1 MFRLDM
7 EQLSPTKCK
16 IHLELLQPLVQK
28 ITTHICRK
36 CKTSSSFIRNGKSSF
51 SLLLRNHHQQTTDE
65 KYTNTHNNNTPKWI
79 EISRMWAEEKESKNK
94 QIHFL
99 TLLFSRFSKLFLPGS
114 SAFVCECEIFVQILH
129 TELYL
134 PPKPT
139 TTPAPYIFTT
149 AKPRRKHNHGKNHHE
164 NGNKAKGES
173 HGLNQLQRG
182 EFDPN
187 LALSNEG
194 ERWTIHEIFCEIS
207 CHSFPSSSMS
217 AKAKLWRAMNYY
229 DFCWDSS
236 QSARKVK
243 TFLVA

>member
-1 MFRLDM
+1 MNWNFSGVGWRKR
-7 EQLSPTKCK
+7 EQKQT
-16 IHLELLQPLVQK
+16 
-28 ITTHICRK
+28 
-36 CKTSSSFIRNGKSSF
+36 NSF
-51 SLLLRNHHQQTTDE
+51 SH
-65 KYTNTHNNNTPKWI
+65 P
-79 EISRMWAEEKESKNK
+79 S
-94 QIHFL
+94 
-99 TLLFSRFSKLFLPGS
+99 LFSRFSKLCFALM
-114 SAFVCECEIFVQILH
+114 CECGIFVQIPH

-207 CHSFPSSSMS
+207 SHRFSSFCMLS

-229 DFCWDSS
+229 DFCWDCS
-236 QSARKVK
+236 QSVK
-243 TFLVA
+243 S